1 MIIYAIIAAVASVV
15 IDQLTKLW
23 FYGSA
28 FSVLGDFLWVQSTF
42 NDGAAFGL
50 FGGARWFFIILSIPV
65 IAGLIYCLISKILGD
80 SPFLGVTLGLMAGGI
95 IGNVID
101 RIILGGVRDFIY
113 FKSINFAIFNFA
125 DAFICVSV
133 ALLAIYLLFC
143 KKHKKDNKESRKD
156 DDDSAAQSNQN
167 APKNNKQPEKNKSKK
182 QPETDRGEFEV
193 ERKGRRIPKEKT

>member
-1 MIIYAIIAAVASVV
+1 MIIYAVIAAVASVV

-23 FYGSA
+23 LYGSA

-133 ALLAIYLLFC
+133 ALLAVYLLFC
-143 KKHKKDNKESRKD
+143 KKHKKDDKEADNESNEPAAPSNKN
-156 DDDSAAQSNQN
+156 AQ
-167 APKNNKQPEKNKSKK
+167 KSKK
-182 QPETDRGEFEV
+182 QLETNKGELEV
-193 ERKGRRIPKEKT
+193 ERKGRRTPKEKT

>member
-1 MIIYAIIAAVASVV
+1 MIIYAVIAAVASVV

-28 FSVLGDFLWVQSTF
+28 FSVLGDFLWVQSAF

-113 FKSINFAIFNFA
+113 FKSIPYFSSLHYFLQNQ
-125 DAFICVSV
+125 
-133 ALLAIYLLFC
+133 L
-143 KKHKKDNKESRKD
+143 SR
-156 DDDSAAQSNQN
+156 
-167 APKNNKQPEKNKSKK
+167 
-182 QPETDRGEFEV
+182 F
-193 ERKGRRIPKEKT
+193 

>member
-1 MIIYAIIAAVASVV
+1 MIIYAFSAAVASVV

-28 FSVLGDFLWVQSTF
+28 FSVLGDFLWVQSAF

-50 FGGARWFFIILSIPV
+50 FGGARWFFIILAIPV

-125 DAFICVSV
+125 DAFICASV
-133 ALLAIYLLFC
+133 ALLAVYLLFC
-143 KKHKKDNKESRKD
+143 KKHKKDDKESRKD
-156 DDDSAAQSNQN
+156 DDESAASSNKN
-167 APKNNKQPEKNKSKK
+167 AQKSNK

-193 ERKGRRIPKEKT
+193 ERKGRRTPKENTKCKT

>member
-125 DAFICVSV
+125 DAFICASV
-133 ALLAIYLLFC
+133 ALLAVYLLFC
-143 KKHKKDNKESRKD
+143 KKHKKDDKESSKD
-156 DDDSAAQSNQN
+156 DDESAASSNKN
-167 APKNNKQPEKNKSKK
+167 AQKNNK

-193 ERKGRRIPKEKT
+193 ERKGRRTPKENTKCKT

>member
-50 FGGARWFFIILSIPV
+50 FGGARWFFIILSLPV

-156 DDDSAAQSNQN
+156 DDDSAAPSNQN
-167 APKNNKQPEKNKSKK
+167 AKKNNK

-193 ERKGRRIPKEKT
+193 ERKGRRTPKEKT

>member
-1 MIIYAIIAAVASVV
+1 MIIYAVIAAVASVV

-28 FSVLGDFLWVQSTF
+28 FSVLGDFLWVQSAF

-50 FGGARWFFIILSIPV
+50 FGGARWFFIILSLPV

-156 DDDSAAQSNQN
+156 DDDSAAQSNKNSQ
-167 APKNNKQPEKNKSKK
+167 KNNK

-193 ERKGRRIPKEKT
+193 ERKGRRTPKEKT

>member
-23 FYGSA
+23 LYGSA

-50 FGGARWFFIILSIPV
+50 FGGARWFFIILAIPV

-133 ALLAIYLLFC
+133 ALLAVYLLFC
-143 KKHKKDNKESRKD
+143 KKHKKDDKEAGNESNEPAAPSNKN
-156 DDDSAAQSNQN
+156 AQ
-167 APKNNKQPEKNKSKK
+167 KSKK
-182 QPETDRGEFEV
+182 QPETNKGELEV
-193 ERKGRRIPKEKT
+193 ERKGRRTPKEKT